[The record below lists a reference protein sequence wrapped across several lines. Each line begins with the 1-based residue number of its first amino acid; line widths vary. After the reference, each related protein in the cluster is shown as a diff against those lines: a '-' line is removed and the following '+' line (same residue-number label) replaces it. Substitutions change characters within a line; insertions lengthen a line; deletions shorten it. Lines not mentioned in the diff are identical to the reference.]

1 MGWQMQVIDYLCELA
16 DRGLSLRFFIALMLL
31 AMLALVNTAF
41 AANANIYAKQDVAVL
56 KEKIE
61 SYLTTQT
68 VGYPGVVSVTVA
80 AIDSN
85 INLAACVSPEVFL
98 PAGSRAWGK
107 TTVGVRCSAPTSW
120 TIYAQA
126 KVSVKAQYLAAAL
139 PLAQGHVMTEQD
151 IVVQEGDL
159 AQLPSGVLTSPS
171 EVVGRT
177 VSMSMIAGSVLRQDM
192 LKQVPVVQQGQSV
205 LLTSSG
211 EGFTVAAEGKAL
223 KNANEGQVV
232 QVKVQSGQV
241 ISGIARLGGKVEVS
255 F

>member
-1 MGWQMQVIDYLCELA
+1 MKLQVTDYLYNLA
-16 DRGLSLRFFIALMLL
+16 DKRMPISFLSVITLFASFTLTN
-31 AMLALVNTAF
+31 NTF
-41 AANANIYAKQDVAVL
+41 AANASGYRKQDVAVI

-61 SYLTTQT
+61 SYLMTQT
-68 VGYPGVVSVTVA
+68 VGYPGVVSVNVTA
-80 AIDSN
+80 LDPN
-85 INLAACVSPEVFL
+85 INLAACVSPEVFM
-98 PAGSRAWGK
+98 PSGSRAWGK
-107 TTVGVRCSAPTSW
+107 TTVGVRCSEPANW

-126 KVSVKAQYLAAAL
+126 KVSVKAQYLVAAL
-139 PLAQGHVMTEQD
+139 PLTQGRVMSEQD
-151 IVVQEGDL
+151 ILKQEGDL
-159 AQLPSGVLTSPS
+159 TQLPTNVLTSMT
-171 EVVGRT
+171 EVIGRT
-177 VSMSMIAGSVLRQDM
+177 VSMTMIAGSVLREDM